1 MRMVA
6 KDFLKDVY
14 ALKSVDDM
22 RALYDDWSATYDE
35 EVGGKG
41 YATPARVAAALARLI
56 SDRSAPIL
64 DFGCGT
70 GMSGAAMKAQGFS
83 VIDGCDLSAEML
95 VRAGEKRTYRRLW
108 QADTDAPFPARP
120 GDYAAITAVGV
131 VSIGA
136 APPETLDLL
145 VGALGPGALLAFSF
159 NDHTFEDPRF
169 EARVSDYL
177 DNGTC
182 TQLFREDGDH
192 LPGIGLRSTV
202 FVLQRL

>member
-1 MRMVA
+1 MA
-6 KDFLKDVY
+6 KEFLNDVY

-41 YATPARVAAALARLI
+41 YATPARVALALAGLMA
-56 SDRSAPIL
+56 DRSAPIL

-83 VIDGCDLSAEML
+83 VIDGCDLSGEML
-95 VRAGEKRTYRRLW
+95 ARAREKQAYRRLW
-108 QADTDAPFPARP
+108 QANTDGPFPARP

-136 APPETLDLL
+136 APPETLDVL
-145 VGALGPGALLAFSF
+145 VGALAPGALLAFSF
-159 NDHTFEDPRF
+159 YDRTFEDPRF
-169 EARVSDYL
+169 EARVTDYL
-177 DNGTC
+177 TTGTC
-182 TQLFREDGDH
+182 TQLFREDGEH

-202 FVLQRL
+202 FVLRCT

>member
-6 KDFLKDVY
+6 KEFLKDVY

-41 YATPARVAAALARLI
+41 YATPARVAKALAGLMT
-56 SDRSAPIL
+56 DQAAPIL

-95 VRAGEKRTYRRLW
+95 ARAREKQAYRRLW

-131 VSIGA
+131 VSVGA

-145 VGALGPGALLAFSF
+145 VGALAPGALLAFSF
-159 NDHTFEDPRF
+159 NNHTLEDPAF
-169 EARVSDYL
+169 EARVTDYL
-177 DNGTC
+177 DSGTC
-182 TQLFREDGDH
+182 TQLFREDGAH
-192 LPGIGLRSTV
+192 LPGIGLRATV
-202 FVLQRL
+202 FVLRRL